1 MSMNDLRYFI
11 ENDKIEQ
18 QIYYHY
24 TTIDALYSIVDE
36 KTFWLTS
43 LESSND
49 KKELYYNTNN
59 FLVDFHKICVDENDQ
74 KTKQYFEIIENSIQE
89 NKEKF
94 EKACKYKSSGYA
106 LCLSEK
112 KDNLTHWDR
121 YANNCTGVCIGF
133 NVASLEVLIRRF
145 GLTVF
150 GLGIYDIG
158 KILYSKEEQKQFI
171 KQVIIN
177 EIKKYAFE
185 LSNNIDVIND
195 LKNNGYIYAA
205 VICKRLG
212 KFVKDL
218 AYIDEDEVRVYH
230 DIASV
235 KDTIRLI
242 KLFGKNIDK
251 QTYSKVTESFYRFME
266 SIKIKEQNFYISKN
280 GIRSY
285 KKLCLEAIWG
295 SGVIPE
301 IILGPMCVQNITE
314 LKYFLKA
321 NGLEKTKVSI
331 SQIPI
336 R

>member
-1 MSMNDLRYFI
+1 M
-11 ENDKIEQ
+11 
-18 QIYYHY
+18 
-24 TTIDALYSIVDE
+24 
-36 KTFWLTS
+36 
-43 LESSND
+43 
-49 KKELYYNTNN
+49 
-59 FLVDFHKICVDENDQ
+59 
-74 KTKQYFEIIENSIQE
+74 
-89 NKEKF
+89 
-94 EKACKYKSSGYA
+94 
-106 LCLSEK
+106 
-112 KDNLTHWDR
+112 
-121 YANNCTGVCIGF
+121 
-133 NVASLEVLIRRF
+133 
-145 GLTVF
+145 
-150 GLGIYDIG
+150 
-158 KILYSKEEQKQFI
+158 
-171 KQVIIN
+171 
-177 EIKKYAFE
+177 
-185 LSNNIDVIND
+185 IND

-205 VICKRLG
+205 VIYKRLG

-218 AYIDEDEVRVYH
+218 AYIDEDEVRAYH

-266 SIKIKEQNFYISKN
+266 SIKIKERNFYISKK

-314 LKYFLKA
+314 LKYFLKT